1 MIGSLADGVQQLL
14 AGLGGA
20 DLIEITLLS
29 LGVSGLAT
37 AISLLIGLPLGTWL
51 ALSRFRSRGL
61 VLSVVNTGMA
71 LPPVVVGLFV
81 AFLLWR
87 SGPLG
92 DLGLIYSPSAMVISE
107 VVIATP
113 VILGLTVAALGQLD
127 PRLLLQLM
135 GLGASRW
142 QTVWWL
148 WREARLPLLAA
159 LMAGFGSVI
168 SEVGAAMMVG
178 GNILHQTRVL
188 TTAIVVEVGRGEFE
202 KAVGLGIVLLALAFA
217 VNGVL
222 TWAQQRGPGRQD
234 ASR

>member
-1 MIGSLADGVQQLL
+1 MASLADQVQQLL
-14 AGLGGA
+14 QGLAGA
-20 DLIEITLLS
+20 DLVEITLLS
-29 LGVSGLAT
+29 LAVSGLAT
-37 AISLLIGLPLGTWL
+37 AISLLIGVPIGTWL

-61 VLSVVNTGMA
+61 AITVVNTGMA
-71 LPPVVVGLFV
+71 LPPVVVGLAV
-81 AFLLWR
+81 AFALWR

-92 DLGLIYSPSAMVISE
+92 DLSLMYTPSAMVVAE
-107 VVIATP
+107 VIIATP

-127 PRLLLQLM
+127 PRLRLQIM

-188 TTAIVVEVGRGEFE
+188 TTAIVLDVSRGDFGQ
-202 KAVGLGIVLLALAFA
+202 AVALGVVLLTLAFL

-222 TWAQQRGPGRQD
+222 TWAQQRGPRH
-234 ASR
+234 

>member
-1 MIGSLADGVQQLL
+1 MEDLVQ
-14 AGLGGA
+14 
-20 DLIEITLLS
+20 ITLLS

-37 AISLLIGLPLGTWL
+37 AISLLIGLPLGTVL
-51 ALSRFRSRGL
+51 ALSVFRSRGL

-71 LPPVVVGLFV
+71 LPPVVAGL
-81 AFLLWR
+81 AIALMLWR

-92 DLGLIYSPSAMVISE
+92 DLNLIYTPTAIVIAE

-113 VILGLTVAALGQLD
+113 VILGLAAAGIGQLD
-127 PRLLLQLM
+127 PRLQVQLQ
-135 GLGASRW
+135 GLGASRY

-148 WREARLPLLAA
+148 WREARLSLLAA

-178 GNILHQTRVL
+178 GNISGQTRVL
-188 TTAIVVEVGRGEFE
+188 TTAIVLDVSRGDFGTAIEL
-202 KAVGLGIVLLALAFA
+202 AGILLALAFM

-222 TWAQQRGPGRQD
+222 TWAQQSGRRG
-234 ASR
+234 

>member
-1 MIGSLADGVQQLL
+1 MDDLVQ
-14 AGLGGA
+14 
-20 DLIEITLLS
+20 ITLLS

-37 AISLLIGLPLGTWL
+37 AISLLIGLPLGTVL
-51 ALSRFRSRGL
+51 ALSVFRSRGL

-71 LPPVVVGLFV
+71 LPPVVAGL
-81 AFLLWR
+81 AIALMLWR

-92 DLGLIYSPSAMVISE
+92 DLNLIYTPTAIVIAE

-113 VILGLTVAALGQLD
+113 VILGLAAAGIGQLD
-127 PRLLLQLM
+127 PRLQVQLQ
-135 GLGASRW
+135 GLGASRY

-148 WREARLPLLAA
+148 WREARLSLLAA

-178 GNILHQTRVL
+178 GNISGQTRVL
-188 TTAIVVEVGRGEFE
+188 TTAIVLDVSRGDFGTAIEL
-202 KAVGLGIVLLALAFA
+202 AGILLALAFM

-222 TWAQQRGPGRQD
+222 TWAQQSGRRG
-234 ASR
+234 